1 MAAVR
6 PLRFGLAGTGHWA
19 RITHAP
25 ALARADGIEFAAVW
39 GRNREAAGS
48 LAAAYQVRACSDFDD
63 FLAGLDAV
71 AFSVPPEVQS
81 VIAVRAA
88 RAGKH
93 PAAGARTAAPPRR
106 GRPATRPCHCAWPWP
121 SWPGTPGRGTWPT
134 PAMCISG

>member
-1 MAAVR
+1 MATVR

-81 VIAVRAA
+81 AIAVRAA
-88 RAGKH
+88 RGSKRSVATL
-93 PAAGARTAAPPRR
+93 PAASASAGASASTGSIPAVPPSLAAE
-106 GRPATRPCHCAWPWP
+106 
-121 SWPGTPGRGTWPT
+121 
-134 PAMCISG
+134 